1 MKMILFLDGREIT
14 NKQQLHCRIKSQLDL
29 PDYYGENLDALWDL
43 LSSEAD
49 ELLIR
54 LIHREDMIE
63 SMGEYAES
71 FLELLE
77 DLKSENPQITLE
89 IS

>member
-1 MKMILFLDGREIT
+1 MILFLDGREIAS
-14 NKQQLHCRIKSQLDL
+14 KEHLHCRIKIQLDL

-43 LSSEAD
+43 LSSESD

-54 LIHREDMIE
+54 LIHREDMIR

-77 DLKSENPQITLE
+77 DLKAENPQITLE

>member
-1 MKMILFLDGREIT
+1 MILFLDGREIT

>member
-1 MKMILFLDGREIT
+1 MILFLDGREIES
-14 NKQQLHCRIKSQLDL
+14 KEQLHCRIKTQLDL

-43 LSSEAD
+43 LSSESD

-54 LIHREDMIE
+54 LIHQEDMIR

-71 FLELLE
+71 FLELLQ
-77 DLKSENPQITLE
+77 DLKTENPKISLE